1 MGHHEHE
8 RLVVHHTSF
17 SRRFFDFSSSSFI
30 SPRFI
35 GLCLLVFIYYIT
47 YGYLQ
52 ELMFTLDGFDNTAWF
67 LTCYQFLVYATLSF
81 IHLGIS
87 GLEQRR
93 ASYASYML
101 LASLTVITMGLS
113 NYAIAYLNYPTQV
126 MFKCCKLIPVLIGGI
141 IIQSNKNEKKTLA
154 SYASYILLASLT
166 VITMGLSNYA
176 IAYLNYPTQVMF
188 KCCKLI
194 PVLIGGIIIQR
205 KSFNRYDVAAAFCM
219 SIGLIFFTLADS
231 KVQPNFNLYVIICSA
246 LIADAAIGNYQEKIM
261 KEYHVPNVEI
271 VFYSFIFGFGF
282 VLFGLLIT
290 NNFFSSLHFWNM
302 HPLPTYGY
310 GLIFSI
316 FGYLGIDIVLT
327 LIKEYGA
334 LICVTVTT
342 CRKAITIILSFT
354 LFSKPFVFDYV
365 WSGLIVI
372 LGIYLNV
379 YSRHQTAFN
388 TKIASFISRCY
399 NYRWWP
405 NILTPTANK
414 VLPV

>member
-1 MGHHEHE
+1 MEINKIHQHQGSGPSISLLQTIGDRTESDNMGHHEHE
-8 RLVVHHTSF
+8 RSVHYTSF
-17 SRRFFDFSSSSFI
+17 YQRFFDYSSSSSLI
-30 SPRFI
+30 STRFI
-35 GLCLLVFIYYIT
+35 GLCVLVFIYYIT

-67 LTCYQFLVYATLSF
+67 LTCYQFLVYAVLSF

-93 ASYASYML
+93 ISYASYIL
-101 LASLTVITMGLS
+101 LASLTVSTMGLS
-113 NYAIAYLNYPTQV
+113 NYAVAYLNYPTQV

-141 IIQSNKNEKKTLA
+141 LIQKKT
-154 SYASYILLASLT
+154 
-166 VITMGLSNYA
+166 
-176 IAYLNYPTQVMF
+176 
-188 KCCKLI
+188 
-194 PVLIGGIIIQR
+194 
-205 KSFNRYDVAAAFCM
+205 FNRYDVAAAFCM

-231 KVQPNFNLYVIICSA
+231 KVQPNFNLYGVIIICSA
-246 LIADAAIGNYQEKIM
+246 LVADAAIGNYQEKIM

-271 VFYSFIFGFGF
+271 VFYSFLFGFGF
-282 VLFGLLIT
+282 VLIGLLIT
-290 NNFFSSLHFWNM
+290 NHFFSSLHFWNM
-302 HPLPTYGY
+302 HPVPTYGY

-316 FGYLGIDIVLT
+316 FGYLGIDSVLT

-354 LFSKPFVFDYV
+354 LFSKPFVFDYI

-372 LGIYLNV
+372 IGIYLNI

-388 TKIASFISRCY
+388 TKIASLMTRLFNS
-399 NYRWWP
+399 RWWP
-405 NILTPTANK
+405 NILTPSITTINK
-414 VLPV
+414 TLPV

>member
-1 MGHHEHE
+1 MEINKIHQHQGSGPSISLLQTIGDRAESDNMGRHEHE
-8 RLVVHHTSF
+8 RSVHYTSF
-17 SRRFFDFSSSSFI
+17 YQRFFDYSSSSSLI
-30 SPRFI
+30 STRFI
-35 GLCLLVFIYYIT
+35 GLCVLVFIYYIT

-67 LTCYQFLVYATLSF
+67 LTCYQFLVYAVLSF

-93 ASYASYML
+93 ISYASYIL
-101 LASLTVITMGLS
+101 LASLTVTTMGLS
-113 NYAIAYLNYPTQV
+113 NYAVAYLNYPTQV

-141 IIQSNKNEKKTLA
+141 LIQKKT
-154 SYASYILLASLT
+154 
-166 VITMGLSNYA
+166 
-176 IAYLNYPTQVMF
+176 
-188 KCCKLI
+188 
-194 PVLIGGIIIQR
+194 
-205 KSFNRYDVAAAFCM
+205 FNRYDVAAAFCM

-231 KVQPNFNLYVIICSA
+231 KVQPNFNLYGVIIICSA
-246 LIADAAIGNYQEKIM
+246 LVADAAIGNYQEKIM

-271 VFYSFIFGFGF
+271 VFYSFLFGFGF
-282 VLFGLLIT
+282 VLIGLLIT

-302 HPLPTYGY
+302 HPVPTYGY

-354 LFSKPFVFDYV
+354 LFSKPFVF
-365 WSGLIVI
+365 
-372 LGIYLNV
+372 
-379 YSRHQTAFN
+379 
-388 TKIASFISRCY
+388 
-399 NYRWWP
+399 
-405 NILTPTANK
+405 
-414 VLPV
+414 

>member
-1 MGHHEHE
+1 MEINKIHQHQGSGPSISLLQTIGDRTESDNMGHHEHE
-8 RLVVHHTSF
+8 RSVHYTSF
-17 SRRFFDFSSSSFI
+17 YQRFFDYSSSSSLI
-30 SPRFI
+30 STRFI
-35 GLCLLVFIYYIT
+35 RLCILVFIYYIT

-67 LTCYQFLVYATLSF
+67 LTCYQFLVYAVLSF

-93 ASYASYML
+93 ISYASYIL
-101 LASLTVITMGLS
+101 LASLTVTTMGLS
-113 NYAIAYLNYPTQV
+113 NYAVAYLNYPTQV

-141 IIQSNKNEKKTLA
+141 LIQKKT
-154 SYASYILLASLT
+154 
-166 VITMGLSNYA
+166 
-176 IAYLNYPTQVMF
+176 
-188 KCCKLI
+188 
-194 PVLIGGIIIQR
+194 
-205 KSFNRYDVAAAFCM
+205 FNRYDVAAAFCM

-231 KVQPNFNLYVIICSA
+231 KVQPNFNLYGVIIICSA
-246 LIADAAIGNYQEKIM
+246 LVADAAIGNYQEKIM

-271 VFYSFIFGFGF
+271 VFYSFLFGFGF
-282 VLFGLLIT
+282 VLIGLLIT

-354 LFSKPFVFDYV
+354 LFSKPFVFDYI

-372 LGIYLNV
+372 IGIYLNI

-388 TKIASFISRCY
+388 TKIASLMTRLFNS
-399 NYRWWP
+399 RWWP
-405 NILTPTANK
+405 NILTPSITTINK
-414 VLPV
+414 TLPV